1 MQHFVFNIR
10 HQFDEHVVGFS
21 LVLDQRIFLG
31 VATEI
36 NTFPQRIHRIEM
48 LLPEPIDRVQ
58 NNVALEAF
66 DRSRFLVTRFALVGV
81 LDLPDQELSVFID
94 APRIELRFLFR

>member
-1 MQHFVFNIR
+1 
-10 HQFDEHVVGFS
+10 
-21 LVLDQRIFLG
+21 
-31 VATEI
+31 
-36 NTFPQRIHRIEM
+36 M
-48 LLPEPIDRVQ
+48 LLPEPVDCVQ

-66 DRSRFLVTRFALVGV
+66 DRSRFLVTRLALVGV